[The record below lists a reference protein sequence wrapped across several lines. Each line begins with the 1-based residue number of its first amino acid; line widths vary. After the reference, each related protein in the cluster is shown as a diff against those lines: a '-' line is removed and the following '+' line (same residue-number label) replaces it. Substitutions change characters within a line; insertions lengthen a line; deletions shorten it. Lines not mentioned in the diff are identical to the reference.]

1 MDQIMQF
8 AGPAI
13 PLIIAGIAIAVIS
26 TISNKK

>member
-13 PLIIAGIAIAVIS
+13 PLVVAGIAIAVIS
-26 TISNKK
+26 TISNRK